1 MTADAGRAAPASCG
15 PSASTTS
22 SASAGSSPDAP
33 RSATVTAATDG
44 LLFMMDG
51 DAFLELVGARQA
63 VADRLLAL
71 YDTPVAE
78 IAARS

>member
-1 MTADAGRAAPASCG
+1 MFGERGILAH
-15 PSASTTS
+15 
-22 SASAGSSPDAP
+22 AP

-51 DAFLELVGARQA
+51 DAFLELVGAREA

>member
-1 MTADAGRAAPASCG
+1 
-15 PSASTTS
+15 
-22 SASAGSSPDAP
+22 
-33 RSATVTAATDG
+33 
-44 LLFMMDG
+44 MMDG

-63 VADRLLAL
+63 IADRLLAL